1 VSGTARPSHGATA
14 GPLVDRSRLAALLAW
29 LIVLWLAACAPAPA
43 STPAD
48 YLPAPDAVAGWT
60 RTGAPQTF
68 TPETLYDLVD
78 GQAEAF
84 LAYGMD
90 SAALGR
96 YSGPDGATLRVEIF
110 RLASQADAYGLYSVS
125 IAGERVAV
133 GSDGDTEPGRR
144 LAFWSDRYFV
154 RIQAAQPI
162 ARDDLL
168 EFGRAVSRALPAGAQ
183 RPAVLQRLPA
193 AGLEP
198 RSARF
203 FRSELSIQ
211 SWLWLGG
218 KNLLGL
224 GSDVEGV
231 LADYDLHGDVVRLLL
246 VIYPEA
252 NAATSALTAL
262 QSDTVDG
269 LLTARVAENRL
280 GAVFGSA
287 DRGLAETLLEEAL
300 R

>member
-1 VSGTARPSHGATA
+1 MSATYRIWHGGALPVGRRQRA
-14 GPLVDRSRLAALLAW
+14 AILGCLIGLLV
-29 LIVLWLAACAPAPA
+29 AACSPAVSP
-43 STPAD
+43 TVAD
-48 YLPAPDAVAGWT
+48 YLPASDAVAGWT
-60 RTGAPQTF
+60 RTDAPQTF

-125 IAGERVAV
+125 IAGQRVAV
-133 GSDGDTEPGRR
+133 GSDGDTDPGRR
-144 LAFWSDRYFV
+144 LAFWSDRYYV
-154 RIQAAQPI
+154 RLQAPQPI
-162 ARDDLL
+162 AQDGLL
-168 EFGRAVSRALPAGAQ
+168 EFGRTVSRALPAGAE
-183 RPAVLQRLPA
+183 RPALLQRLPA

-203 FRSELSIQ
+203 VRAELSIQ

-218 KNLLGL
+218 QNILGL
-224 GSDVEGV
+224 GPDVEGV
-231 LADYDLHGDVVRLLL
+231 LADYDLHGDVARLLL
-246 VIYPEA
+246 VVYPTA
-252 NAATSALTAL
+252 KAATTALTAL
-262 QSDTVDG
+262 QSGQVEG
-269 LLTARVAENRL
+269 LLTAGAAENRL

-287 DRGLAETLLEEAL
+287 DRRLADTLLEEAL